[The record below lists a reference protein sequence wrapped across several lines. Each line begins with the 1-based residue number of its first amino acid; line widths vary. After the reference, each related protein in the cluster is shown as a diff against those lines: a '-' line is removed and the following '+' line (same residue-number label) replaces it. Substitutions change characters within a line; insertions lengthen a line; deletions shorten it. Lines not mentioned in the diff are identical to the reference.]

1 MTQEKYWVKVLWKYN
16 KNVVFNPLIKCE
28 NQVYNI
34 YKNVVAFFGE
44 KQYGKKIYEIMYY
57 NHIRKL
63 TVNSFEN

>member
-34 YKNVVAFFGE
+34 YKNVVVFLV
-44 KQYGKKIYEIMYY
+44 KNSMVKNYEIMYY

-63 TVNSFEN
+63 TVNSFDN